1 MKQIATTALL
11 ASALLAVGANAA
23 WAQAKPED
31 VLTLRKSVMQVIRAN
46 FGPIAATMKGEAN
59 LDMAAIQLRASRFAA
74 ISSMSLEVW
83 APGTGM
89 DKLKDSKAKPEIW
102 TKMDDFKAKG
112 EKMIAESKKLA
123 EAAKGGSMDAV
134 KAQVGEVGKA
144 CKACHDDFR
153 AE

>member
-1 MKQIATTALL
+1 MKRIVKTALI
-11 ASALLAVGANAA
+11 ASALLASGSGAAL
-23 WAQAKPED
+23 AQAKPED

-46 FGPIAATMKGEAN
+46 FGPIAATAKGEAN
-59 LDMAAIQLRASRFAA
+59 LDMAAIQLRANRFAV
-74 ISSMSLEVW
+74 ISSMSMEVW

-112 EKMIAESKKLA
+112 QKMIAEAQKLS

-144 CKACHDDFR
+144 CKSCHDDFR